1 MSDPAPLHS
10 YRHSQLGSFST
21 WIQRR
26 EFEVETV
33 NRVLAGASVDEHL
46 AKAAFAQPQKTA
58 KPRQINQ
65 KPRPNKP
72 KLRSLATGNDL
83 KVARRGLRL
92 RRATL
97 GLSIAMIACGALV
110 SVVVRAEIAKMQ
122 LKADLLAPQL
132 ASLNVSNQ
140 RLSVLAQQLSAPAR
154 IAALAQTQL
163 HMVFPFGA
171 PGVQARAS
179 ANSTASAAGQPY
191 SLYYTPSGI
200 NPAPAQ
206 LPAPTTTVP
215 GASPTTAPS
224 SVKAVSAP
232 SVAMPTQAN
241 TLTPVVP
248 ISTGSATATTTA
260 ATSTTL
266 VSVGSSTSAIAPAGG

>member
-1 MSDPAPLHS
+1 M
-10 YRHSQLGSFST
+10 
-21 WIQRR
+21 
-26 EFEVETV
+26 
-33 NRVLAGASVDEHL
+33 LAGASVDEHL
-46 AKAAFAQPQKTA
+46 ARAAFAQPQKSP

-65 KPRPNKP
+65 MPRPNKP

-122 LKADLLAPQL
+122 LKADMIAPQL

-140 RLSVLAQQLSAPAR
+140 RLAVLAQQLSAPAR

-171 PGVQARAS
+171 PGTQAS
-179 ANSTASAAGQPY
+179 ASGNSTASAAGQPY

-206 LPAPTTTVP
+206 VPAPTTTVP
-215 GASPTTAPS
+215 GASTSTVTS
-224 SVKAVSAP
+224 SVKAVSGP
-232 SVAMPTQAN
+232 SVASPTQAS

-248 ISTGSATATTTA
+248 VSTGGATTATTLA
-260 ATSTTL
+260 PLGSAPTT
-266 VSVGSSTSAIAPAGG
+266 TPPAGG